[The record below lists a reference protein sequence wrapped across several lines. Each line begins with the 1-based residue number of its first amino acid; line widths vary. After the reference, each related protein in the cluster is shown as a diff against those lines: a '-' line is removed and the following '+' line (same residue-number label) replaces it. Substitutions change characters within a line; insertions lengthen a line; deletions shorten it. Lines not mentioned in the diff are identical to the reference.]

1 MRSNADVRRLCWPIV
16 LSISCLLFATPAKPI
31 SASPRVYPTGVTIY
45 DPSRTYNS
53 FICFSSPD
61 GHTHLVDMDGN
72 EVHEWPYAGLPGK
85 IIDPKLVG
93 GQRGHVL
100 LQLSDNGDRRGG
112 IFGNRTVGELDW
124 DGKKL
129 WEWGSQA
136 PGGSARQNH
145 DWARLPNGDTL
156 MLVTIPHPVQGLGPK
171 QLGDQGIYEVDAGGR
186 IVWKWVAGDHLREF
200 GFSSEGLRYL
210 RERIARNPVEAW
222 GYLEINDLQVL
233 GSNKWYDAGDHRF
246 NPDNLMFDSRKG
258 NFIAIIDKKT
268 GTIVWRLGPN
278 FPGSE
283 YSPDQRILDRR
294 VPRPVDQ
301 ISGQHN
307 AHLIPKGLPGAGN
320 LLLFDDQ
327 GGAGFPPAALGIY
340 AGSRILEID
349 LTKKQ
354 IVWQYT
360 GANSGRPVWSF
371 FSSFVS
377 NAQRLPNGNTL
388 IDEGMDGRFFQIT
401 PAGDIVWE
409 YVLPYLGDKQVDGK
423 PFMDSL
429 VYRAQAV
436 PYDWVPDGTPHAEKP
451 VTEVDVTKFHVP
463 Q

>member
-1 MRSNADVRRLCWPIV
+1 MTSNTKPFCSVIILAAAFVFSAAI
-16 LSISCLLFATPAKPI
+16 AKQI
-31 SASPRVYPTGVTIY
+31 LASPRVYPTGVTVY
-45 DPSRTYNS
+45 DPTQAYNS
-53 FICFSSPD
+53 FICFSAPD

-72 EVHEWPYAGLPGK
+72 EVHQWPYAGLPGK
-85 IIDPKLVG
+85 VIDPTLAA

-100 LQLSDNGDRRGG
+100 LQLSDNGDKRGG
-112 IFGNRTVGELDW
+112 IFGNQTVGELDW

-129 WEWGSQA
+129 WEWGTQA

-145 DWARLPNGDTL
+145 DWDRLPNGDTL
-156 MLVTIPHPVQGLGPK
+156 LLVTIPHPVKGLSPK
-171 QLGDQGIYEVDAGGR
+171 ELGDQGVYEVDRDAR
-186 IVWKWVAGDHLREF
+186 IVWKWVAGEHLNEF
-200 GFSSEGLRYL
+200 GFSPEGLRYL
-210 RERIARNPVEAW
+210 RERLARNPVESW

-233 GSNKWYDAGDHRF
+233 GPNKWYDAGDQRF

-258 NFIAIIDKKT
+258 NFVAIIDKKT
-268 GTIVWRLGPN
+268 GRIVWRLGPN

-283 YSPDQRILDRR
+283 YSPDQRILNKQ

-307 AHLIPKGLPGAGN
+307 AHLIQKGLPGAGN

-340 AGSRILEID
+340 AGSRVLEID
-349 LTKKQ
+349 PVKKE

-401 PAGDIVWE
+401 PSGDIVWE
-409 YVLPYLGDKQVDGK
+409 YVPPYLGKKPVDGK
-423 PFMDSL
+423 AFVDGL
-429 VYRAQAV
+429 VFRAQAV
-436 PYDWVPDGTPHAEKP
+436 PYDWVPDGTPHSEKP
-451 VTEVDVTKFHVP
+451 VTEVDISTFHVP

>member
-1 MRSNADVRRLCWPIV
+1 MRSSAIRSVASLAAA
-16 LSISCLLFATPAKPI
+16 LLLAAGPGLL

-45 DPSRTYNS
+45 DPARAYNS

-61 GHTHLVDMDGN
+61 GHTHLIDMDGN
-72 EVHEWPYAGLPGK
+72 EVHEWPYVGLPGR

-93 GQRGHVL
+93 GQLGHVL
-100 LQLSDNGDRRGG
+100 LQLSDNGDKRQG
-112 IFGNRTVGELDW
+112 IFGDKTVGELDW
-124 DGKKL
+124 DGKTV
-129 WEWGSQA
+129 WEWGTQA

-145 DWARLPNGDTL
+145 DWDRLPNGNTVL
-156 MLVTIPHPVQGLGPK
+156 LVTLPHPVKGLGQK
-171 QLGDQGIYEVDAGGR
+171 ELGDQGVYEVTPAGD
-186 IVWKWVAGDHLREF
+186 IVWKWVAGEHLNEF
-200 GFSSEGLRYL
+200 GFSPEGIRYL
-210 RERIARNPVEAW
+210 RERIARNPVDSW

-233 GSNKWYDAGDHRF
+233 GPNRWYDAGDKRF
-246 NPDNLMFDSRKG
+246 APDNLMFDSRKA
-258 NFIAIIDKKT
+258 NFVAIIDKKT
-268 GTIVWRLGPN
+268 GKIVWRLGPY

-283 YSPDQRILDRR
+283 YSQDHRILDQQ

-307 AHLIPKGLPGAGN
+307 AHLIPEGLPGAGN

-327 GGAGFPPAALGIY
+327 GGAGFPPAPLGIY
-340 AGSRILEID
+340 AGSRVIEID
-349 LTKKQ
+349 PIKKE

-360 GANSGRPVWSF
+360 GANSGRAVWSF

-401 PAGDIVWE
+401 PQGDIVWE
-409 YVLPYLGDKQVDGK
+409 YVPPYLGKKQVDGK
-423 PFMDSL
+423 PFIDSL
-429 VYRAQAV
+429 VFRAQAV

-451 VTEVDVTKFHVP
+451 VTEPDISTFHVP